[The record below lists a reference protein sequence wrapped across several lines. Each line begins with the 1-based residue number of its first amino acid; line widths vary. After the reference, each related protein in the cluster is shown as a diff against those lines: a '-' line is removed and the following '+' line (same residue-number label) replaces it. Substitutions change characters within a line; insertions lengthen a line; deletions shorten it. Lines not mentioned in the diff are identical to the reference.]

1 METRTLSNFIVVA
14 EEKSLRRAAARLHMT
29 QPALSRQIQALEE
42 EIGVPLFVRNT
53 SGMEITAAGESLL
66 HHARNIKTE
75 IELAKRNAFLTS
87 HAKRQKLDIG
97 VGSST
102 VFNIAPEIL
111 ERFSRLHPNVDLVLH
126 TASEEEHVESLR
138 HGRILI
144 AFSRGV
150 RKPAGQDVADIVSE
164 EVLSEPMLI
173 ALHKDH
179 PLAGRTHIGISDLRN
194 ELLIGGPDPS
204 YDQLCL
210 QQWGFMPRVEKRSTD
225 LMNALSLVG
234 CGYGICAAPASM
246 QDLKIRN
253 VVYKPF
259 LEGERFPFRVR
270 CLYSKQEKSLWLP
283 VLLQVIHAYREET
296 AAAAAQA
303 MERCAVSTAPG

>member
-14 EEKSLRRAAARLHMT
+14 EEKSLRRAAMRLHMT

-53 SGMEITAAGESLL
+53 SGMEITPAGESLL

-87 HAKRQKLDIG
+87 KEKRQKLEIG

-102 VFNIAPEIL
+102 VFNIVPEVL
-111 ERFSRLHPNVDLVLH
+111 EQFSRLHPNVDLVLH
-126 TASEEEHVESLR
+126 TANEEEHIEALR
-138 HGRILI
+138 QGKVLI

-150 RKPAGQDVADIVSE
+150 HDTARQNATDIAVE
-164 EVLSEPMLI
+164 DVLSEPMLI

-179 PLAGRTHIGISDLRN
+179 PLTSRDRIGISDLRD

-204 YDQLCL
+204 HDEQCL
-210 QQWGFMPRVEKRSTD
+210 QQWGFLPRVEKRATD
-225 LMNALSLVG
+225 LMNALTLVG

-246 QDLKIRN
+246 ESLQIRN
-253 VVYKPF
+253 VVYRPF
-259 LEGERFPFRVR
+259 LEGKQSPFRVR
-270 CLYSKQEKSLWLP
+270 CLYGKHEKSPWLP
-283 VLLQVIHAYREET
+283 ILLEVIGAYR
-296 AAAAAQA
+296 AAHSQ
-303 MERCAVSTAPG
+303 